1 MARDE
6 ALRVAQAMAEPVR
19 LAILER
25 LVDGPATVAD
35 LVAHTGATQPN
46 VSNHL
51 AVLREAN
58 LVRAVREGRTAVYRL
73 RGRDVSSLMRSLAR
87 VAGGAA
93 RRPSP
98 SHPLAVARSC
108 YDHPAGLLGV
118 EVLDGLVRRHALE
131 PPRGA
136 GRDMGIGPRA
146 DEVFRSMGVDPG
158 AAGGHRRHFAFGCP
172 DWTERR
178 PHLGGALGAALL
190 ERFEDAGWVERV
202 PGTRALTVTDGGR
215 RYLRRTLG
223 VRLAQGPAGR
233 SLS

>member
-1 MARDE
+1 MASDD
-6 ALRVAQAMAEPVR
+6 ALRVAQAVAEPVR

-25 LVDGPATVAD
+25 LLNGPATVAD
-35 LVAHTGATQPN
+35 LVARTGATQPN

-51 AVLREAN
+51 AVLREAG

-73 RGRDVSSLMRSLAR
+73 RGRDVASLMRSLAR
-87 VAGGAA
+87 AAGGAGP
-93 RRPSP
+93 RPSP

-118 EVLDGLVRRHALE
+118 EILDGLVRGGALE

-136 GRDMGIGPRA
+136 GRDIRLGPRA
-146 DEVFRSMGVDPG
+146 DEVFRSIGVDHG
-158 AAGGHRRHFAFGCP
+158 AAARQRRRLAFGCL

-178 PHLGGALGAALL
+178 PHLGGALGSAVLARL
-190 ERFEDAGWVERV
+190 EEAGWVERI
-202 PGTRALTVTDGGR
+202 PGTRVLAVTGGGR
-215 RYLRRTLG
+215 RKLGRALG
-223 VRLAQGPAGR
+223 VRLAQGAEGR